1 LQTALYSLTEE
12 EEAVNEDL
20 YGAVNT
26 KNIDQIPVFDLNPQ
40 VDKGEQSMEVVAN
53 SKGQSSSHLK
63 SASNWDQGW
72 NYLQIDVNAVSGQI
86 ILTPVTRE
94 YIRSLRW
101 KV

>member
-1 LQTALYSLTEE
+1 MRVLTNAREKIRNRSDCKQPFIAVTEE
-12 EEAVNEDL
+12 EEAANEDL

-72 NYLQIDVNAVSGQI
+72 NYLQ
-86 ILTPVTRE
+86 LT
-94 YIRSLRW
+94 
-101 KV
+101 